1 MELTV
6 RRSRLARHLHKHE
19 HTEINLTS
27 MIDMMTILVFFL
39 LVHGGFVRL
48 AVLQLNLPSAQSAA
62 QPEPPAFELEITV
75 REASIEIGDR
85 STGLINRIEK
95 TDSGLRPR
103 AAHRESAAPQ
113 GAVPRHDDAPVLVEP
128 YVSYEVLV
136 AVMDRV
142 RVAEER
148 DAVLNRVNRVELFPQ
163 VSVGNA
169 PTLIRGR
176 TTMLYLGRSSRIVRN
191 HHEEEARPDQ
201 PGRDDRHADGARVLP
216 ARVLDGADHGGAR
229 SKGSAAAAV
238 DFGNANHQHRGRHRR
253 RARHRRPRPAHR
265 ANRRGPRG

>member
-39 LVHGGFVRL
+39 LVHGGFIRL

-75 REASIEIGDR
+75 RESSIEIGDR

-95 TDSGLRPR
+95 TASGYNYVQLTENLRRLKEQFPTKEE
-103 AAHRESAAPQ
+103 AT
-113 GAVPRHDDAPVLVEP
+113 VLVEP
-128 YVSYEVLV
+128 YVPYEVVV

-142 RVAEER
+142 RVAEVR
-148 DAVLNRVNRVELFPQ
+148 DDALNRVNRVQLFPQ
-163 VSVGNA
+163 VSVGDA
-169 PTLIRGR
+169 PL
-176 TTMLYLGRSSRIVRN
+176 
-191 HHEEEARPDQ
+191 
-201 PGRDDRHADGARVLP
+201 
-216 ARVLDGADHGGAR
+216 
-229 SKGSAAAAV
+229 
-238 DFGNANHQHRGRHRR
+238 
-253 RARHRRPRPAHR
+253 
-265 ANRRGPRG
+265 